1 MAVRRWWAELVR
13 AQELHA
19 ARYDLSGTQARA
31 ATEQL
36 RWRGDRLVGE
46 VLAPSRPAGCCA

>member
-19 ARYDLSGTQARA
+19 ARYDVSGTQARA
-31 ATEQL
+31 AAQQL

-46 VLAPSRPAGCCA
+46 VLAPTRPAGCRT